1 MLVSVKV
8 HVEQLVKMIYSSIG
22 ATFELA
28 VVEVGHPSKLFC
40 LCLCPLSLCVTSEL
54 VVVEVG
60 HPTKLNWQ

>member
-40 LCLCPLSLCVTSEL
+40 LCPLSLSVTSEL